1 MKQFEKSKEQRKEK
15 IQERAEL
22 EKRKTVKNKRYHV
35 IENDDE
41 IEELLSEM
49 ENNRYE

>member
-22 EKRKTVKNKRYHV
+22 EKRKSVKDKRYHI

-41 IEELLSEM
+41 IEELLFEM
-49 ENNRYE
+49 ENYDE